1 MLAASD
7 KSVLPNQV
15 VNAQPTSHTRSLH
28 SIVNRKMLFARCA
41 MAERRM
47 PYAMLILDE
56 LDHLWT
62 INGRAGACGS
72 IGTRRMCCA
81 YAFVVVG
88 LVLLF
93 FVHHFC
99 LSGLRNTKDGD
110 SPLGIE

>member
-1 MLAASD
+1 
-7 KSVLPNQV
+7 
-15 VNAQPTSHTRSLH
+15 
-28 SIVNRKMLFARCA
+28 

-47 PYAMLILDE
+47 PYEVLDE
-56 LDHLWT
+56 VDHLWA
-62 INGRAGACGS
+62 INERAGACGS
-72 IGTRRMCCA
+72 IGTRRTGCT
-81 YAFVVVG
+81 YALVVVG